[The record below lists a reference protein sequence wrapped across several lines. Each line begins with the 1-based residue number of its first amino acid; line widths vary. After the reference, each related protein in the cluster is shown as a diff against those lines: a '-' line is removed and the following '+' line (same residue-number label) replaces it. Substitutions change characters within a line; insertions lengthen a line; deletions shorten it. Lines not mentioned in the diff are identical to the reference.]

1 MNELLINKRAG
12 NYTYKHN
19 NIYYN
24 LYNYNNKYWVLY
36 ETEEVEKDLNGCD
49 TPFNWMVIDT
59 CKTLKGVKEILSRI
73 IKK

>member
-49 TPFNWMVIDT
+49 TPFN
-59 CKTLKGVKEILSRI
+59 
-73 IKK
+73 